1 MPYFVY
7 KIFDNKKLEFVESF
21 GKYREAKDL
30 SRSMR
35 ADMTADENHT
45 VKMVFAKHQDE
56 AERLLM
62 QKRKP
67 RPLGED
73 A

>member
-7 KIFDNKKLEFVESF
+7 KIFDKKKLELVDSF
-21 GKYREAKDL
+21 AKYREAKDA
-30 SRSMR
+30 SRAMR
-35 ADMTADENHT
+35 ADLTDDDNHII
-45 VKMVFAKHQDE
+45 KMVFARHTDE
-56 AERLLM
+56 AERLLT

>member
-7 KIFDNKKLEFVESF
+7 KIFDKKKLELVDSF
-21 GKYREAKDL
+21 AKYREAKNA
-30 SRSMR
+30 SHTMR
-35 ADMTADENHT
+35 ADLTDDDNHII
-45 VKMVFAKHQDE
+45 KMVFAKHPAE
-56 AERLLM
+56 AERLLA

>member
-7 KIFDNKKLEFVESF
+7 KIFDKKKLELVDSF
-21 GKYREAKDL
+21 AKYREAKER
-30 SRSMR
+30 SRAMR
-35 ADMTADENHT
+35 ADLTDDDTHT
-45 VKMVFAKHQDE
+45 IKMVFARHEDE
-56 AERLLM
+56 AERLLT